1 MNIIELTPAE
11 HQAMLDAVR
20 HFMKK
25 NPAPEVHLASSKA
38 LTALTK
44 RQETKGSYSL
54 TLNAQILPIL
64 RVALNTGSKQ
74 NPLCKDLFDRLQ
86 NA

>member
-1 MNIIELTPAE
+1 MNTIELTPAE
-11 HQAMLDAVR
+11 HQAVLDAVR
-20 HFMKK
+20 RFMKL

-44 RQETKGSYSL
+44 RQETKGNYSL
-54 TLNAQILPIL
+54 PLNPQILPIL

-74 NPLCKDLFDRLQ
+74 NPICKDLFERLQ
-86 NA
+86 NS